1 MDLLTDWLM
10 DLVTKKRVEYPKPAM
25 TNAGYTAT
33 PVAFGWAGAVIEGI
47 HISGTYSC
55 ELMKP

>member
-1 MDLLTDWLM
+1 M

-25 TNAGYTAT
+25 INAGYTAT